1 MSAVGDDL
9 LIAHPH
15 KTLHGVALA
24 MVLGGPA
31 LYLVGENLFRLR
43 MTGTTNRKRF
53 VAVVALIALA
63 SLGSHVSALVT
74 STTVALLLTALAIWE
89 LQRPGVTPAL
99 PN

>member
-1 MSAVGDDL
+1 
-9 LIAHPH
+9 
-15 KTLHGVALA
+15 
-24 MVLGGPA
+24 
-31 LYLVGENLFRLR
+31 
-43 MTGTTNRKRF
+43 
-53 VAVVALIALA
+53 VVALIALA